1 MILQSIEVENFGVF
15 RGKHVFNLKPNFGEK
30 RPIIL
35 FGGLNGSG
43 KTTLFDG
50 IKICLY
56 GRTTFKD
63 FRTKKQYNAYLSKKI
78 KPLNSQRRKVY
89 RGAIELNIEF
99 NDFGVKDIYSVRRTW
114 KIDEDDVDESFRVL
128 KNGQVLG
135 DVEQEY
141 SQAFIAN
148 LIPMGISDL
157 FFFDGEKIQEL
168 AQDTIDNGFFK
179 DALDTILGLDIIQ
192 TLKNDL
198 RLYSYKQ
205 NASEDTQ
212 DIVKM
217 IDEVQKE
224 ILSLERVLGDLFQ
237 DKASLKTKLEKTIDI
252 IARKENEL
260 TLQGAGYARK
270 RFEFKEKLNKI
281 ENELEETRKRLKE
294 FYSGLFPFTL
304 VPKLCLQ
311 LRNKIQ
317 EERTRKNE
325 LSALLVLEKKKGDFE
340 ARLFEKNGQLTR
352 FSDSSSKRSLVDDII
367 SVLRD
372 VIIDQDER
380 DFIFIEDFSE
390 NELNQLLYWVEQTS
404 NTIPREI
411 ERLSS
416 KYDKLHAD
424 RVHYEN
430 LIRRVPDDSILD
442 PIVNEINQQYEM
454 KGRYESQL
462 SKIEEE
468 TERLK
473 YKITE
478 AKRQLK
484 TLNEKFEQQNKHE
497 RKIQLLRN
505 IRVMLDEYQDNI
517 RESKLE
523 ILRNAFLD
531 SITMIIRKHDFIS
544 DIKIDSNYH
553 IDLQMA
559 DGNYL
564 SKSILS
570 NGEKQIFAI
579 SMLLALAKVSG
590 RPLPFVIDTPLAR
603 LDSSHRDKIVENFFP
618 NASHQVIIFSTDTEI
633 DKMYFEKLA
642 PHITRVYHLK
652 YDDQTKSSLASEG
665 YFWETMEVTHD

>member
-15 RGKHVFNLKPNFGEK
+15 RGKHIFNLMPDFSEN

-56 GRTTFKD
+56 GRPTFKE
-63 FRTKKQYNAYLSKKI
+63 FRTKKQYNSYLSKKI
-78 KPLNSQRRKVY
+78 KPLNPQRRKIY
-89 RGAIELNIEF
+89 YGSIELKIEF
-99 NDFGVKDIYSVRRTW
+99 NDFGVKDIYSVRRNW
-114 KIDEDDVDESFRVL
+114 KIDEDKVDETFRVL
-128 KNGQVLG
+128 KNGQMLG
-135 DVEQEY
+135 TIEQEY
-141 SQAFIAN
+141 SQAFVAN

-168 AQDTIDNGFFK
+168 AQDTVDNGFFK
-179 DALDTILGLDIIQ
+179 EALDTILGLDVIQ

-198 RLYSYKQ
+198 KIYAYKQ
-205 NASEDTQ
+205 NASEDSQ
-212 DIVKM
+212 EIVEM
-217 IDEVQKE
+217 IDGVHRE
-224 ILSLERVLGDLFQ
+224 IRDLDNILGDLHQ
-237 DKASLKTKLEKTIDI
+237 DQASIKTKLEKTIDI
-252 IARKENEL
+252 IAKKENEL
-260 TLQGAGYARK
+260 SLQGAGYAKR

-281 ENELEETRKRLKE
+281 ENELDEIRKRLRE

-317 EERTRKNE
+317 EERSRKNE
-325 LSALLVLEKKKGDFE
+325 LSALMVLEKKKEDFE

-352 FSDSSSKRSLVDDII
+352 FSDASSKKGLIDDII
-367 SVLRD
+367 SVLKD
-372 VIIDQDER
+372 VIKDPED
-380 DFIFIEDFSE
+380 EDFVFIDDFSD
-390 NELNQLLYWVEQTS
+390 NELNQLLYWVDQTS

-411 ERLSS
+411 KYLSS
-416 KYDKLHAD
+416 KYDRLQTD

-430 LIRRVPDDSILD
+430 LIRRVPEDSILD
-442 PIVNEINQQYEM
+442 PIVNEINKQYEM

-468 TERLK
+468 TGHLR
-473 YKITE
+473 YRITE
-478 AKRQLK
+478 ANRQLEA
-484 TLNEKFEQQNKHE
+484 LNERFEQQNKYE
-497 RKIQLLRN
+497 RTIRLLRN
-505 IRVMLDEYQDNI
+505 IRVMLDEYQDDI
-517 RESKLE
+517 RENKLE
-523 ILRNAFLD
+523 MLRNAFLD

-544 DIKIDSNYH
+544 DIKIDSDYH
-553 IDLQMA
+553 IELQME
-559 DGNYL
+559 DGNYI

-633 DKMYFEKLA
+633 DKIYFDKLA
-642 PHITRVYHLK
+642 SHITRVYHLE

-665 YFWETMEVTHD
+665 YFWKPMEVTHD

>member
-15 RGKHVFNLKPNFGEK
+15 RGKHVFNLKPIFSET

-56 GRTTFKD
+56 GRPTFKE
-63 FRTKKQYNAYLSKKI
+63 FRTKKQYNSYLSKKI
-78 KPLNSQRRKVY
+78 KPLNPQRRKIY
-89 RGAIELNIEF
+89 HGAIELNIEF
-99 NDFGVKDIYSVRRTW
+99 NDFGVKDLYSVRRIW
-114 KIDEDDVDESFRVL
+114 KIDDDKVDETFRVL
-128 KNGQVLG
+128 KNGQMLG
-135 DVEQEY
+135 TIEQEY

-148 LIPMGISDL
+148 LIPMGISNL

-168 AQDTIDNGFFK
+168 AHDTIDNGFFK
-179 DALDTILGLDIIQ
+179 EALDTILGLDIIQ
-192 TLKNDL
+192 TLKKDL
-198 RLYSYKQ
+198 RTYAYKQ

-212 DIVKM
+212 EIVEK
-217 IDEVQKE
+217 IDDVQAK
-224 ILSLERVLGDLFQ
+224 IRDLKSVLGDLLQ
-237 DKASLKTKLEKTIDI
+237 DQASIKTKLEKTIDI
-252 IARKENEL
+252 IAKKENEL
-260 TLQGAGYARK
+260 SLQGAGYAKR

-281 ENELEETRKRLKE
+281 ENELDEIRKRLRE

-317 EERTRKNE
+317 EERSRKNE
-325 LSALLVLEKKKGDFE
+325 LSALMVLEKKKEDFE

-352 FSDSSSKRSLVDDII
+352 FSDASSKKGLIDDII
-367 SVLRD
+367 SVLKD
-372 VIIDQDER
+372 VIKDPED
-380 DFIFIEDFSE
+380 EDFVFIDDFSD
-390 NELNQLLYWVEQTS
+390 NELNQLLYWVDQTS

-411 ERLSS
+411 KYLSS
-416 KYDKLHAD
+416 KYDRLQTD

-430 LIRRVPDDSILD
+430 LIRRVPEDSILD
-442 PIVNEINQQYEM
+442 PIVNEINKQYEM

-468 TERLK
+468 TGQLR
-473 YKITE
+473 YRITE
-478 AKRQLK
+478 ANRQLEA
-484 TLNEKFEQQNKHE
+484 LNERFEQQNKYE
-497 RKIQLLRN
+497 RTIRLLRN
-505 IRVMLDEYQDNI
+505 IRVMLDEYQDDI
-517 RESKLE
+517 RENKLDM
-523 ILRNAFLD
+523 LRNAFLD

-544 DIKIDSNYH
+544 DIKIDSDYH
-553 IDLQMA
+553 IELQMA
-559 DGNYL
+559 DGNYI

-633 DKMYFEKLA
+633 DKIYFEKLA

-652 YDDQTKSSLASEG
+652 YDDQTKSSLASES
-665 YFWETMEVTHD
+665 YFWKPMEVTHD

>member
-15 RGKHVFNLKPNFGEK
+15 RGKHVFNLTPDFSEN

-56 GRTTFKD
+56 GRPTLKE
-63 FRTKKQYNAYLSKKI
+63 FRTKKQYNSYISKKI
-78 KPLNSQRRKVY
+78 KPLNPQRKKIY
-89 RGAIELNIEF
+89 HGAIELKIEF
-99 NDFGVKDIYSVRRTW
+99 NDFGIKDLYSVRRNW
-114 KIDEDDVDESFRVL
+114 KIDEDKVGETFRVL
-128 KNGQVLG
+128 KNGQILG
-135 DVEQEY
+135 TIEQEY

-179 DALDTILGLDIIQ
+179 EALDTILGLDIIQ
-192 TLKNDL
+192 TLKKDL
-198 RLYSYKQ
+198 RTYAYKQ

-212 DIVKM
+212 EIVKM
-217 IDEVQKE
+217 INDALRE
-224 ILSLERVLGDLFQ
+224 IRDLESILGDLLQ
-237 DKASLKTKLEKTIDI
+237 DQAGIRTKLEKTIDI
-252 IARKENEL
+252 IAKKENEL
-260 TLQGAGYARK
+260 SLQGAGYAKK
-270 RFEFKEKLNKI
+270 RFAFKEKLNKT
-281 ENELEETRKRLKE
+281 ENELDETRKRLRE

-311 LRNKIQ
+311 LRDKIQ
-317 EERTRKNE
+317 EERAKKNE
-325 LSALLVLEKKKGDFE
+325 LSALKVLEKKKEDFE

-352 FSDSSSKRSLVDDII
+352 FSDSSSKKGLIDDII
-367 SVLRD
+367 SVLKD
-372 VIIDQDER
+372 VIKDPEDGDFVFID
-380 DFIFIEDFSE
+380 DFSE
-390 NELNQLLYWVEQTS
+390 NELNQLLYWVDQTS

-411 ERLSS
+411 KFLSS
-416 KYDKLHAD
+416 KYDKLKTD
-424 RVHYEN
+424 RIHYEN

-442 PIVNEINQQYEM
+442 PIVNEINKQYEM
-454 KGRYESQL
+454 KGRYENQL

-468 TERLK
+468 TEQLR

-478 AKRQLK
+478 TNRQLE
-484 TLNEKFEQQNKHE
+484 TLNERFEQQNKYE
-497 RKIQLLRN
+497 RTIRLLRN
-505 IRVMLDEYQDNI
+505 IQVMLDEYQEDI
-517 RESKLE
+517 RENKLE
-523 ILRNAFLD
+523 MLRNAFLD

-544 DIKIDSNYH
+544 DIIIDSDYH
-553 IDLQMA
+553 IELQMA

-665 YFWETMEVTHD
+665 YFWEPMEVTHD

>member
-15 RGKHVFNLKPNFGEK
+15 RGKHIFNLTPDFSEN

-56 GRTTFKD
+56 GRPTFKE
-63 FRTKKQYNAYLSKKI
+63 FRTKKQYNSYMSKKI
-78 KPLNSQRRKVY
+78 KPLNPQHRKIY
-89 RGAIELNIEF
+89 HGSIELKIEF
-99 NDFGVKDIYSVRRTW
+99 NDFGVKDLYSVRRNW
-114 KIDEDDVDESFRVL
+114 KIDEDKVDETFRVL
-128 KNGQVLG
+128 KNGQMLG
-135 DVEQEY
+135 TIEHEY

-179 DALDTILGLDIIQ
+179 EALDTILGLDIIQ
-192 TLKNDL
+192 TLKKDL
-198 RLYSYKQ
+198 RTYSHKQ

-212 DIVKM
+212 EIVKM
-217 IDEVQKE
+217 IDDAQNE
-224 ILSLERVLGDLFQ
+224 SRDLENILGDLLQ
-237 DKASLKTKLEKTIDI
+237 DQASIKTKLEKTMDI
-252 IARKENEL
+252 IAKKENEL
-260 TLQGAGYARK
+260 SLQGAGYAKR

-281 ENELEETRKRLKE
+281 ENELDETRKRLKE
-294 FYSGLFPFTL
+294 FYSELFPFTL

-311 LRNKIQ
+311 LRDKIQ
-317 EERTRKNE
+317 EESSRKKE
-325 LSALLVLEKKKGDFE
+325 LSALMVLEKKKEDFE

-352 FSDSSSKRSLVDDII
+352 FSDSSSKKGLIDDII
-367 SVLRD
+367 SVLKD
-372 VIIDQDER
+372 VIKDPEDGDFVFID
-380 DFIFIEDFSE
+380 DFSE
-390 NELNQLLYWVEQTS
+390 NELNQLLYWVDQTS

-411 ERLSS
+411 KYLSS
-416 KYDKLHAD
+416 KYDKLQTD

-430 LIRRVPDDSILD
+430 LIRRVPEDSILD
-442 PIVNEINQQYEM
+442 PIVNEINKQYEM

-468 TERLK
+468 TGQLR
-473 YKITE
+473 YRITE
-478 AKRQLK
+478 ANRQLEA
-484 TLNEKFEQQNKHE
+484 LNERFEQQNKYE
-497 RKIQLLRN
+497 RTIRLLKN
-505 IRVMLDEYQDNI
+505 IRLMLDEYQDDI
-517 RESKLE
+517 RENKLE
-523 ILRNAFLD
+523 MLRNAFLD

-544 DIKIDSNYH
+544 DIKIDPDYH
-553 IDLQMA
+553 IELQME
-559 DGNYL
+559 DGNYI

-633 DKMYFEKLA
+633 DKMYFEKLS
-642 PHITRVYHLK
+642 PHITKVYHLK

-665 YFWETMEVTHD
+665 YFWKPMEVTQD